1 MINISFDKPYLLL
14 LAIPLLAL
22 VLVPAFIAIRRE
34 NRTKSVIA
42 TLVIHLLLVA
52 LVTLVAAGM
61 LITTVMTE
69 THVLVLADAS
79 YSAEGGREVVEA
91 AIRDVEKALPRNAK
105 MGVVAFGRDQRLVT
119 PMGEAFTGLSDS
131 GVDSSGTDI
140 KAALEYAG
148 SFFPEGVVKRIV
160 LITDGAENC
169 SGTLDGAVGV
179 VDSLIERGFYVD
191 AVYLDSNLT
200 ATDREVQISGVDVTA
215 STYLNHEA
223 TADVLLQS
231 AAERTDA
238 VVTLTRGDAVVA
250 TQYVTLTQ
258 GFNVL
263 SFALPTDA
271 AGSFDYCV
279 TVKAESAEGTADV
292 SSHNNVYTFT
302 QAVSGKLHVLL
313 VTGNV
318 SDEARARELYGEEA
332 VIDVYYNNPDVP
344 CTVETLIPYDEILL
358 SDVDVRGLNNVNS
371 FLSCLDTVVS
381 RYGKSLVTF
390 GDTKIQNQTDE
401 TLKTLED
408 MLPVRFGNSD
418 QDAKLVCLVIDTSR
432 SMEFVEK
439 LHTAKAAAKQLV
451 SILNDHDSLIII
463 SFSGD
468 YTQVLPSSP
477 VGGNRERINQLI
489 DGLQP
494 TQGTVLGK
502 AMNYAK
508 EKTLESTVDKKQ
520 LFLISDGRTWSSEEE
535 SAVTVAEE
543 LLSLNIST
551 SVLNTG
557 TKPTVGD
564 DAAGVALQLLRDI
577 ATKGG
582 GNYYYAASPRELSD
596 IMLTDIANDITET
609 VIEGDIPLNV
619 RVQADRVLSGIETA
633 LPHLGG
639 YVYSKPKGSATT
651 VLTADF
657 TTTSGKV
664 TEAPIYSY
672 WSYGKGQ
679 VSTFT
684 SSLSGAWVEQYQ
696 AGNGHTLFLN
706 MLAAAVPREK
716 LDHPFL
722 LDMTVGTGLATLTVS
737 PETLRFDAVTTVTV
751 TLPDGSMVTETVPF
765 NTQSY
770 VYEFPLATSGKYAV
784 AVTYAYANRSYEA
797 SSCLHIPYTD
807 EYDSFH
813 VFSVA
818 TLHKLLRQNG
828 TVYTDSSLIT
838 LENREGDVATYTV
851 SPASLFMIVAVVLFV
866 ADIII
871 RKLRL
876 ADILNLFGLR
886 ERRYQKKKG
895 GNKV

>member
-14 LAIPLLAL
+14 LALPLLAM
-22 VLVPAFIAIRRE
+22 VLVPIFLAIRKE

-42 TLVIHLLLVA
+42 TLAIHLVLV
-52 LVTLVAAGM
+52 VMITLVAAGM
-61 LITTVMTE
+61 LITAVMTE
-69 THVLVLADAS
+69 THVLVLCDAS
-79 YSAEGGREVVEA
+79 FSTESEREAAEA
-91 AIRDVEKALPRNAK
+91 AIRDVERALPRNSK
-105 MGVVAFGRDQRLVT
+105 MSVVAFGRDQKTVT
-119 PMGEAFTGLSDS
+119 PMGERFTGLGEP

-148 SFFPEGVVKRIV
+148 SCFVEGVVKRIV
-160 LITDGAENC
+160 LITDGGENADG
-169 SGTLDGAVGV
+169 SLDGAVGV
-179 VDSLIERGFYVD
+179 VDSLVERGYYVD
-191 AVYLDSNLT
+191 AVYIDSNLS
-200 ATDREVQISGVDVTA
+200 ADAREVQISGVDVTA
-215 STYLNHEA
+215 STYLNHET

-238 VVTLTRGDAVVA
+238 VVTLKCGDATVS
-250 TQYVTLTQ
+250 TQYVTLTR

-263 SFALPTDA
+263 SFTLPTDK
-271 AGSFDYCV
+271 AGSFDYRVEV
-279 TVKAESAEGTADV
+279 TVEGEGADASA
-292 SSHNNVYTFT
+292 HNNAYTFT
-302 QAVSGKLHVLL
+302 QTVSGQLHVLL
-313 VTGNV
+313 VTGNAA
-318 SDEARARELYGEEA
+318 DEARARELYGPEA
-332 VIDVYYNNPDVP
+332 IIDVYYNDPDVP

-358 SDVDVRGLNNVNS
+358 SDVDVRSLSNVTS

-381 RYGKSLVTF
+381 RYGKNLVTF
-390 GDTKIQNQTDE
+390 GDTKIQNQTDQ

-408 MLPVRFGNSD
+408 MLPVRFGNGD

-451 SILNDHDSLIII
+451 SILNDHDFLIVI

-468 YTQVLPSSP
+468 YTQVWPSAP
-477 VGGNRERINQLI
+477 VGGNRDKICQLI

-502 AMNYAK
+502 AMDFAK
-508 EKTLESTVDKKQ
+508 AKVLESSIEKKQ
-520 LFLISDGRTWSSEEE
+520 LFLISDGRTWSNEEE

-543 LLSLNIST
+543 LLTLNIPT

-557 TKPTVGD
+557 TKTTVGD
-564 DAAGVALQLLRDI
+564 DASGVALQLLQDI

-582 GNYYYAASPRELSD
+582 GKYYYAANPKELSD

-619 RVQADRVLSGIETA
+619 RIKADRVLDGISTA

-664 TEAPIYSY
+664 TEAPVYAY
-672 WSYGKGQ
+672 WSYGKGR

-684 SSLSGAWVEQYQ
+684 STLSGAWVANFSTGSGQ
-696 AGNGHTLFLN
+696 TLFLN
-706 MLAAAVPREK
+706 MVQAAVPAEK
-716 LDHPFL
+716 VNHPFL
-722 LDMTVGTGLATLTVS
+722 LDIESGVGTAVLTVS
-737 PETLRFDAVTTVTV
+737 PETLRFDAVTTVTL
-751 TLPDGSMVTETVPF
+751 TLPSGSTVTEQVPF

-770 VYEFPLATSGKYAV
+770 VYELKLATPGKYTV

-797 SSCLHIPYTD
+797 TAYLHVPYVD
-807 EYDSFH
+807 EYNSFH

-818 TLHKLLRQNG
+818 ALHKLLRQNG
-828 TVYTDSSLIT
+828 TVYTDSSLIA
-838 LENREGDVATYTV
+838 LENREGDVATYTF

-886 ERRYQKKKG
+886 ERRRRNKKG
-895 GNKV
+895 GNGV